1 MTALRIF
8 TGIALAGCAFMLYF
22 LYSLWS
28 DSRSPRKEPA
38 EIKGLP
44 TLKRDTGKL
53 LRFYA
58 AEEAREQKR
67 L

>member
-1 MTALRIF
+1 
-8 TGIALAGCAFMLYF
+8 MLYF